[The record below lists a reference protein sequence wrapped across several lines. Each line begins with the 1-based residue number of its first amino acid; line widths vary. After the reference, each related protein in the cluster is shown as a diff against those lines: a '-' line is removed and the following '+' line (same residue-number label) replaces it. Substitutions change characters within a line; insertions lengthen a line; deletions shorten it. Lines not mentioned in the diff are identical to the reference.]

1 MRGQFPEG
9 VPSVSPVLR
18 RAAQV
23 PAVLQRAVFGPAAPT
38 AGPAVSLDSVV
49 SRREVGSWLEP
60 QRPSSGA
67 PAAYPGERLGRPAE
81 GPRSLASFGRRL
93 AGLAVDWVVALL
105 IAGGLLRNVPV
116 GQFGPLLV
124 LLVENVV
131 LVGTAGA
138 TLGHRLFGMRVEAL
152 DGTAPGPVRAL
163 IRSVLLCLA
172 IPPLVWDAD
181 QRGLHD
187 RWAGTLVT
195 RT

>member
-1 MRGQFPEG
+1 
-9 VPSVSPVLR
+9 
-18 RAAQV
+18 
-23 PAVLQRAVFGPAAPT
+23 
-38 AGPAVSLDSVV
+38 VV
-49 SRREVGSWLEP
+49 SRRDVGSWLEP
-60 QRPSSGA
+60 RRPASGA
-67 PAAYPGERLGRPAE
+67 AEAYPGQRLGRPAD

-93 AGLAVDWVVALL
+93 AALVVDWVVALL

-131 LVGTAGA
+131 LVGFAGA
-138 TLGHRLFGMRVEAL
+138 TLGHRLLGMRVEAV
-152 DGTAPGPVRAL
+152 DGAAPGPVRAL
-163 IRSVLLCLA
+163 TRSVLLCLA

-187 RWAGTLVT
+187 RWAGTLVA

>member
-1 MRGQFPEG
+1 
-9 VPSVSPVLR
+9 V
-18 RAAQV
+18 A
-23 PAVLQRAVFGPAAPT
+23 
-38 AGPAVSLDSVV
+38 
-49 SRREVGSWLEP
+49 SRRELGSWLEP
-60 QRPSSGA
+60 RRPASGA
-67 PAAYPGERLGRPAE
+67 PAAYPGERLGRPDD

-93 AGLAVDWVVALL
+93 AALVVDWAIALL
-105 IAGGLLRNVPV
+105 IAGWLLR
-116 GQFGPLLV
+116 GAGLEQFGPLLV

-138 TLGHRLFGMRVEAL
+138 TLGHRLLGLRVETL
-152 DGTAPGPVRAL
+152 EGRAPGLVKAL

-187 RWAGTLVT
+187 RWAGTLVA

>member
-18 RAAQV
+18 RARQV
-23 PAVLQRAVFGPAAPT
+23 PVVLHGPSGPIAPPAGSAVNLG
-38 AGPAVSLDSVV
+38 SVV
-49 SRREVGSWLEP
+49 SRRELGSWLEP
-60 QRPSSGA
+60 QRPPPGSA
-67 PAAYPGERLGRPAE
+67 AAYPGERLGRPAD
-81 GPRSLASFGRRL
+81 GPRSLAGFGRRL
-93 AGLAVDWVVALL
+93 VALVVDWVVALL

-138 TLGHRLFGMRVEAL
+138 TLGHRLLGMRVEAL
-152 DGTAPGPVRAL
+152 DGTAPGPGRAL

-181 QRGLHD
+181 HRGLHD
-187 RWAGTLVT
+187 RWAGTLVA